1 MFEVILK
8 FRTVFEMLNLILS
21 WKNARSSIFERAIV
35 HICWVLYD
43 DQLFI
48 LLIIIDDYMY

>member
-21 WKNARSSIFERAIV
+21 WENARSSIFECAIV
-35 HICWVLYD
+35 NICWVLYD

-48 LLIIIDDYMY
+48 LLIIIDDYM

>member
-8 FRTVFEMLNLILS
+8 FRTVLEMLNLILS
-21 WKNARSSIFERAIV
+21 WENARSSIFERAIV

-43 DQLFI
+43 DQFFI
-48 LLIIIDDYMY
+48 LLIIIDDYM